1 MKKNLAGV
9 AVAMMLVA
17 GAVVP
22 ALAQYNGP
30 MKVTVPFNFVV
41 ENDRMQAGEYTIQ
54 RVANGQLRIQSNSN
68 NNNNDR
74 RTAVTFLAI
83 PKEGKTTPEKAH
95 FIFHCYGGDYFLA
108 TIWTPGL
115 ETGWEVLQGKLETEL
130 ARKGTHPVETATLI
144 GH

>member
-1 MKKNLAGV
+1 
-9 AVAMMLVA
+9 MMLVLGSA
-17 GAVVP
+17 VP

-41 ENDRMQAGEYTIQ
+41 ENNRMQAGDYTIQ
-54 RVANGQLRIQSNSN
+54 RVANGQLRIQSN
-68 NNNNDR
+68 NDNDGR
-74 RTAVTFLAI
+74 SVTFLAI
-83 PKEGKTTPEKAH
+83 PKEGKATPEKAH
-95 FIFHCYGGDYFLA
+95 FIFHRYGSDYFLA

-130 ARKGTHPVETATLI
+130 ARKGTRPIETATLI

>member
-1 MKKNLAGV
+1 
-9 AVAMMLVA
+9 MLVLGSA
-17 GAVVP
+17 VP

-41 ENDRMQAGEYTIQ
+41 ENNRMQAGDYTIQ
-54 RVANGQLRIQSNSN
+54 RVANGQLRIQSN
-68 NNNNDR
+68 NDNDGR
-74 RTAVTFLAI
+74 SVTFLAI
-83 PKEGKTTPEKAH
+83 PKEGKATPEKAH
-95 FIFHCYGGDYFLA
+95 FIFHRYGSDYFLA

-130 ARKGTHPVETATLI
+130 ARKGTRPIETATLI